1 MRYGK
6 RERERDAGWGWGY
19 AYFILKCRFL
29 ELLLAFC
36 LVLVL
41 ETRQYHFFIATVDS
55 LEHIFNNL
63 MSVFFQITNKS

>member
-1 MRYGK
+1 M
-6 RERERDAGWGWGY
+6 
-19 AYFILKCRFL
+19 LKCRFV

-41 ETRQYHFFIATVDS
+41 ETRQYHFFIATVDF

-63 MSVFFQITNKS
+63 MSIFFQITNKS